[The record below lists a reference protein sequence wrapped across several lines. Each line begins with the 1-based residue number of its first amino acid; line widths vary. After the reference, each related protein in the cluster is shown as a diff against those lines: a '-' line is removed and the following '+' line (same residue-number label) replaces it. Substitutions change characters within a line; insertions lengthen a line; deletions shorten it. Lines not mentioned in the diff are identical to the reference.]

1 MYSTNRFQPDE
12 YIRNQKAQFR
22 LSAINYIGAG
32 MLWLLL
38 LAGSAAPQKQG
49 RELIWFAGLLSGITA
64 TVARKEL
71 NDLKNLDNDYQDI
84 AVQATQDRIYQQ
96 MRPVQ
101 EAYLE
106 SPIAELRQAIVPFD
120 FQRFATERNDFPHIS
135 IEGKTGGG
143 KTWLAEHLTTLFG
156 GRTIAIAPHWEH
168 GDFSETE
175 LIIGQGRNYGVTA
188 EGGYMIEVPGK
199 KDPKFTGVPFDKK
212 TNTETEELIDLL
224 DILSGELNPDQV
236 TVCQFMN
243 ALVREMDRRYQLD
256 PETGKRVGGEE
267 LNIIIDEYNS
277 FAKRPGIG
285 NALKLLLREA
295 RKVGIRI
302 ILLVQGSE
310 VAALGIEGEGSL
322 RECLTRIRVK
332 QFAIDHCRL
341 LVNKYP
347 NKSPEKDLYQQ
358 MLRRLENDDRPC
370 MVEDQYSV
378 IPSITKQ
385 EPTPYIPHRVEP
397 VETLTLEQQKVLDYL
412 RKKNKPVDATTI
424 RSNLR
429 IFKEGSST
437 DKVRTI
443 CQELVELGKIG
454 AVGNDKYAA
463 KV

>member
-1 MYSTNRFQPDE
+1 MLNTNRFQPDE

-22 LSAINYIGAG
+22 LSAIHYLGAG

-38 LAGSAAPQKQG
+38 LAGSSAPQKQV

-64 TVARKEL
+64 RVARKEL

-101 EAYLE
+101 ENYLV
-106 SPIAELRQAIVPFD
+106 SPIAELQQAIVPFD
-120 FQRFATERNDFPHIS
+120 FQRFATERSNFPHIS

-175 LIIGQGRNYGVTA
+175 LIIGKGRNYGTTA
-188 EGGYMIEVPGK
+188 EGWTDELAPGK
-199 KDPKFTGVPFDKK
+199 NKPEPEVA
-212 TNTETEELIDLL
+212 IDLL
-224 DILSGELNPDQV
+224 DILSGELNPDKV
-236 TVCQFMN
+236 TVCQLVN
-243 ALVREMDRRYQLD
+243 ALVREMNRRYQLD
-256 PETGKRVGGEE
+256 PETGKRVGGEV

-310 VAALGIEGEGSL
+310 VSALGIEGEGSL

-358 MLRRLENDDRPC
+358 ILRRLENDERPC
-370 MVEDQYSV
+370 MVEDLYSV
-378 IPSITKQ
+378 IPIITKQ
-385 EPTPYIPHRVEP
+385 EPTPYIPNRIMP
-397 VETLTLEQQKVLDYL
+397 VEALTLEQLKVLDYL

-429 IFKEGSST
+429 FFKEDSST

-443 CQELVELGKIG
+443 CRELVELGKIG
-454 AVGNDKYAA
+454 VIGDDEYEA
-463 KV
+463 KI